1 MAKKNKK
8 NVRVDKIETSKI
20 IAFMSGI
27 SFIVALFYSM
37 LVFGCAVATDKSCD
51 YAFLITLISVTGAAW
66 AVATTTYYNKSR
78 HENAYK
84 LQWVTLKMKYLLL
97 KDIELLDSYRV
108 QQELENELSSIKS
121 SLDNEKTMSNQEIT
135 YNG

>member
-8 NVRVDKIETSKI
+8 NIKTNKVETSKV
-20 IAFMSGI
+20 IAFMSGV
-27 SFIVALFYSM
+27 SFIVALSYSM
-37 LVFGCAVATDKSCD
+37 LVFALATALDRTCD
-51 YAFLITLISVTGAAW
+51 GAFLITLISVTGAAW

-97 KDIELLDSYRV
+97 KDISLLDDYRV
-108 QQELENELSSIKS
+108 QQELGDELVKITTD
-121 SLDNEKTMSNQEIT
+121 LDNEKTMSNQEIT